1 MPFSSTIRS
10 SLHRRN
16 FPVRFPGSSV
26 PAGAVSYT
34 HLHCTGRVE
43 KAPNDLEGVTAEVS
57 LEGKSATVTQMCI
70 RDSIYIIQQIKD
82 KLNLPNMKVIATG
95 GLAKVIDEN
104 EEIFDVYAVS
114 YTHLNGMRPQ
124 RRRCDTGRTG

>member
-57 LEGKSATVTQMCI
+57 LEGKSATVTLSKEVSDETLVQTVT
-70 RDSIYIIQQIKD
+70 DAGYEVVDIQ
-82 KLNLPNMKVIATG
+82 
-95 GLAKVIDEN
+95 
-104 EEIFDVYAVS
+104 
-114 YTHLNGMRPQ
+114 
-124 RRRCDTGRTG
+124 